1 MPVHIETQTGPRD
14 TTGALSRDGHGAPRL
29 RLLLTPHKS
38 LTPEGFVWFIGA
50 TAVLIAIPL
59 LSILGNPVFWFL
71 LPFILG
77 AIWAIWAALK
87 RSWRDHEVR
96 EELVIWDDLVRLE
109 RHEPRRKA
117 PLDWEANPY
126 WVRVA
131 LHTKGG
137 PVENYLTL
145 QGGEREVEIGA
156 FLTPPER
163 LGLKETLERALGALK
178 APN

>member
-1 MPVHIETQTGPRD
+1 MPVHIDDPTGPRD
-14 TTGALSRDGHGAPRL
+14 TTGALSRGGHGTPRL

-50 TAVLIAIPL
+50 TAALIVIPL

-77 AIWAIWAALK
+77 ALWAIWAALK
-87 RSWRDHEVR
+87 RSWRDREIS
-96 EELVIWDDLVRLE
+96 EELLIWDDLVRLE
-109 RHEPRRKA
+109 RHEARRPPR
-117 PLDWEANPY
+117 DWEANPY

-131 LHTKGG
+131 LHPKGG

-145 QGGEREVEIGA
+145 QGGDREVEIGA

-163 LGLKETLERALGALK
+163 LGLKDTLERTLASLRG
-178 APN
+178 